1 MLRWLQR
8 KASLKVIPHTWFV
21 SPFILFSHNIECIFR
36 ELNKF
41 SVKTCFP
48 SLSWQRLHL
57 KPPHIICLIVTVG
70 YMPSI
75 LRPERS
81 LKNISKFLCK
91 YNSSINQGSMRPQ
104 YVVLLRRLYRCCI
117 TASPFSFILNNVH
130 SL

>member
-41 SVKTCFP
+41 LSKHVSHR
-48 SLSWQRLHL
+48 SLGNGFILS
-57 KPPHIICLIVTVG
+57 PHIICLIVTVG

-104 YVVLLRRLYRCCI
+104 YAVLLRRLHRCCI
-117 TASPFSFILNNVH
+117 MASQFSFILNNVH